1 MGSFFKH
8 SFTMCSGGGKC
19 AHITGIILSGIACVF
34 LIVAMSGWSDDCDQ
48 VANQVSWGWKV
59 VSLGG
64 LADIEYGIGL
74 QGIATKSSSSLGSV
88 ANTCVLLMFKD
99 APSGVSSYAEDCEE
113 AGEATIGLLILAF
126 FLFAINAV
134 VSIVRCMDKGGKML
148 KIVAIVLTSLGTL
161 FALIAAINF
170 QVNCNSKVELV
181 ANEEPA
187 PFVGF
192 FCALV
197 GGIFGLAVAIVS
209 CCSSSSSQKSDIAD
223 Q

>member
-59 VSLGG
+59 VSLGD
-64 LADIEYGIGL
+64 LADIEYGM
-74 QGIATKSSSSLGSV
+74 ATKSSSSLGSV

-99 APSGVSSYAEDCEE
+99 APSGVSSYAEDREE

-148 KIVAIVLTSLGTL
+148 KIVAIILTPRSSVSSAPSWGASL
-161 FALIAAINF
+161 A
-170 QVNCNSKVELV
+170 S
-181 ANEEPA
+181 PW
-187 PFVGF
+187 P
-192 FCALV
+192 
-197 GGIFGLAVAIVS
+197 S
-209 CCSSSSSQKSDIAD
+209 
-223 Q
+223 